1 MISQVRSSVCCC
13 AAAAVDRPQ
22 PGVVGKYAPA
32 VLLSGVAHSP
42 QSPDAADALC
52 LVLKV
57 VHDVG
62 LPLKKGDGSVEGTKI
77 CCAEAPLVRESCS
90 RRRTSSVLRRCVLT
104 SRSVRQKLT
113 RHSYNTCSDQEVE
126 KQTQITFSLSK
137 TLCGVSICLA
147 TKFLKTSQI
156 WILIQLFQNYFIKI
170 QSSPICFV
178 AKERKNAND

>member
-22 PGVVGKYAPA
+22 PGVVGKYAQA
-32 VLLSGVAHSP
+32 DLLSGVAHSP

-113 RHSYNTCSDQEVE
+113 RHSYNTCSDQEVD
-126 KQTQITFSLSK
+126 KQIQTTFLSK
-137 TLCGVSICLA
+137 SLCGISICLA
-147 TKFLKTSQI
+147 IKFLKTSRI

-178 AKERKNAND
+178 TKGRKKCK

>member
-32 VLLSGVAHSP
+32 VLLSGVAQSP

-77 CCAEAPLVRESCS
+77 CCAEAPFVRESCS

-113 RHSYNTCSDQEVE
+113 RHSYNTCSDQEVD
-126 KQTQITFSLSK
+126 KKIQTTFLSK
-137 TLCGVSICLA
+137 TLCGVCILFSFAIE
-147 TKFLKTSQI
+147 FLKTSRI
-156 WILIQLFQNYFIKI
+156 WILVQLFQNYFIKI

-178 AKERKNAND
+178 AKERKKCK